1 MLSAHSHSFQNSL
14 SYTQNDALSHFII
27 ESIQHIVDLINNR
40 PRKRL
45 GFRTPLEVLY
55 KFFVDFVALDL
66 TIYLLIWYNAFN
78 SRLNMSARQIGIY
91 MKLYSDNWR
100 K

>member
-1 MLSAHSHSFQNSL
+1 MTGRILPKTITLLILSAHSHSFLNPL
-14 SYTQNDALSHFII
+14 SYTQNDVLSHFII

-55 KFFVDFVALDL
+55 KFF
-66 TIYLLIWYNAFN
+66 
-78 SRLNMSARQIGIY
+78 R
-91 MKLYSDNWR
+91 
-100 K
+100 

>member
-1 MLSAHSHSFQNSL
+1 M
-14 SYTQNDALSHFII
+14 

-91 MKLYSDNWR
+91 RSNEYGKISLRYTKRNSFFIVYFASI
-100 K
+100 